1 MLTEIQF
8 MNIKNIYILFT
19 NISDSANIWIQELH
33 INDTIET
40 HKEKLTIIMNLIT
53 NMNEMIDGDLD
64 DILLI
69 VEENLKEYILEKFA
83 KDNLDSSINDTID
96 ESDDE
101 SINENENINYNNN

>member
-1 MLTEIQF
+1 MLSENQF

-19 NISDSANIWIQELH
+19 NVSDSASIWIQELH

-69 VEENLKEYILEKFA
+69 VEENLKEYILDKFA
-83 KDNLDSSINDTID
+83 KDSLNDTIS
-96 ESDDE
+96 ESE
-101 SINENENINYNNN
+101 SESEKKENNYN

>member
-1 MLTEIQF
+1 MLSEIQF

-69 VEENLKEYILEKFA
+69 VEENLKEYILEKYA
-83 KDNLDSSINDTID
+83 KDSLNDSISIS
-96 ESDDE
+96 ESE
-101 SINENENINYNNN
+101 NNSEKNENNYN

>member
-1 MLTEIQF
+1 MLSENQF
-8 MNIKNIYILFT
+8 INIKNIYILFT

-33 INDTIET
+33 INDAIET

-69 VEENLKEYILEKFA
+69 VEENLKEYILEKYA
-83 KDNLDSSINDTID
+83 KDSLDETIS
-96 ESDDE
+96 ESE
-101 SINENENINYNNN
+101 SEMNETNYN

>member
-1 MLTEIQF
+1 MLSEIQF

-69 VEENLKEYILEKFA
+69 VEENLKEYILEKYA
-83 KDNLDSSINDTID
+83 KDSLNDSI
-96 ESDDE
+96 ESDSE
-101 SINENENINYNNN
+101 KNETNYN

>member
-1 MLTEIQF
+1 

-19 NISDSANIWIQELH
+19 NISDSAIIWIQELH

-64 DILLI
+64 DILTI
-69 VEENLKEYILEKFA
+69 VEENLKEYILDKFA
-83 KDNLDSSINDTID
+83 KDSLNDTIS
-96 ESDDE
+96 ESE
-101 SINENENINYNNN
+101 SESEKNENNYN

>member
-1 MLTEIQF
+1 MLSENQF
-8 MNIKNIYILFT
+8 INIKNIYILFT

-69 VEENLKEYILEKFA
+69 VEENLKEYILEKYA
-83 KDNLDSSINDTID
+83 KDSLDETIS
-96 ESDDE
+96 ESDSE
-101 SINENENINYNNN
+101 KNENNYN